1 MTRLGQI
8 VTYVDQRVDGDA
20 SPFQR
25 AMATGDVVDDPLTCQ
40 RWIVVVRLD
49 LMLAL
54 VDPSMVV
61 DVTPSSTTG
70 ARFPLA
76 S

>member
-1 MTRLGQI
+1 MARLGQI
-8 VTYVDQRVDGDA
+8 VTYVDLRVDGDA

-25 AMATGDVVDDPLTCQ
+25 AIATGDMVDDPLTGQ
-40 RWIVVVRLD
+40 RWIAVVQPD

-54 VDPSMVV
+54 IGPSMVV
-61 DVTPSSTTG
+61 DVAP
-70 ARFPLA
+70 A